1 MVRTIKEKTDRALPG
16 EREVTGMAN
25 GKTVKKMKVPHTFI
39 IIFALIVAAVILT
52 WIIPAGMY
60 DFVKNA
66 SGKKVVDPATFH
78 YVKSS
83 GVNPLKIPLYIIQ
96 AFSKRIDLVMVI
108 LMAGSA
114 FHVVTKTGSL
124 QAILA
129 LGARKFSDRLDVFIP
144 VLTLIFGLICT
155 TQGAN
160 TFIPFAP
167 VMVMLA
173 MAMGLDSLTGAAIM
187 LLGGAIGFST
197 GTLNM
202 YTTVV
207 AQNIAELPPYSGLGY
222 RAFCFVVYYI
232 VTNIFLIRYA
242 KKVKARPELS
252 PMYDLDQEA
261 KASGDAMDLEKTGIL
276 DRNKVLPLVLL
287 VITFVV
293 IIYGAIALKWGMSE
307 MSALFL
313 VYAVVADLVSGASA
327 NEMCKDLIDGSKQML
342 GAAYIIGMATAI
354 STIMNDGKITYTIV
368 HSLSSLLEGLPA
380 VVIAPGMVLANTI
393 INIFLTSG
401 SGQAVAVMPILTPLA
416 DVLGVT
422 RQTTVLAFNFGD
434 GFCNYVL
441 PTSTALMGT
450 LSVTNIPYDRW
461 MRFMWKLFLIWLI
474 VGCILA
480 SIAQFIHLGPM

>member
-1 MVRTIKEKTDRALPG
+1 
-16 EREVTGMAN
+16 MAN

-78 YVKSS
+78 YVKSP

-380 VVIAPGMVLANTI
+380 VVIAPGMVLANTV

>member
-1 MVRTIKEKTDRALPG
+1 
-16 EREVTGMAN
+16 MAN

-66 SGKKVVDPATFH
+66 SVKKVVDPATFH

-261 KASGDAMDLEKTGIL
+261 KASGDAMDLEKTGTL

-287 VITFVV
+287 VVTFVV
-293 IIYGAIALKWGMSE
+293 IIYGAIALKWGMNE

-313 VYAVVADLVSGASA
+313 VYAVVADLVSGARA

-354 STIMNDGKITYTIV
+354 SSIMNDGKITYTIV

-461 MRFMWKLFLIWLI
+461 MRFMWKLFLIWLA

>member
-1 MVRTIKEKTDRALPG
+1 MTKTAAAAKP
-16 EREVTGMAN
+16 
-25 GKTVKKMKVPHTFI
+25 VKKVKVPHTFI
-39 IIFALIVAAVILT
+39 IIFALILAAVILT
-52 WIIPAGMY
+52 WIVPAGMY

-78 YVKSS
+78 YVKSA
-83 GVNPLKIPLYIIQ
+83 GVNPLKIPLYIIR
-96 AFSKRIDLVMVI
+96 AFGKRIDLVMVI

-173 MAMGLDSLTGAAIM
+173 MAMGLDSLIGAAIM
-187 LLGGAIGFST
+187 LLGGAIGFAT

-222 RAFCFVVYYI
+222 RAFCFVVFYI
-232 VTNIFLIRYA
+232 VTNIYLIRYA
-242 KKVKARPELS
+242 RKVKARPELS

-261 KASGDAMDLEKTGIL
+261 LATGDAMDLEKTGNL
-276 DRNKVLPLVLL
+276 DRRKILPLVLL
-287 VITFVV
+287 VLTFAV

-354 STIMNDGKITYTIV
+354 SSIMNDGKITYTIV
-368 HSLSSLLEGLPA
+368 HGLSSLLEGMPA

-461 MRFMWKLFLIWLI
+461 MRFMWKLFLIWLA

>member
-1 MVRTIKEKTDRALPG
+1 M
-16 EREVTGMAN
+16 
-25 GKTVKKMKVPHTFI
+25 
-39 IIFALIVAAVILT
+39 
-52 WIIPAGMY
+52 
-60 DFVKNA
+60 
-66 SGKKVVDPATFH
+66 DPATFH

-129 LGARKFSDRLDVFIP
+129 LGARKFSDRLGVFIP

-380 VVIAPGMVLANTI
+380 VVIAPGMVLANTV

>member
-1 MVRTIKEKTDRALPG
+1 
-16 EREVTGMAN
+16 
-25 GKTVKKMKVPHTFI
+25 
-39 IIFALIVAAVILT
+39 
-52 WIIPAGMY
+52 
-60 DFVKNA
+60 
-66 SGKKVVDPATFH
+66 
-78 YVKSS
+78 
-83 GVNPLKIPLYIIQ
+83 
-96 AFSKRIDLVMVI
+96 
-108 LMAGSA
+108 
-114 FHVVTKTGSL
+114 
-124 QAILA
+124 
-129 LGARKFSDRLDVFIP
+129 
-144 VLTLIFGLICT
+144 
-155 TQGAN
+155 
-160 TFIPFAP
+160 
-167 VMVMLA
+167 
-173 MAMGLDSLTGAAIM
+173 
-187 LLGGAIGFST
+187 
-197 GTLNM
+197 
-202 YTTVV
+202 
-207 AQNIAELPPYSGLGY
+207 
-222 RAFCFVVYYI
+222 
-232 VTNIFLIRYA
+232 
-242 KKVKARPELS
+242 
-252 PMYDLDQEA
+252 
-261 KASGDAMDLEKTGIL
+261 MDLEKTGNL
-276 DRNKVLPLVLL
+276 DRWKILPLVLL
-287 VITFVV
+287 VLTFAV

-354 STIMNDGKITYTIV
+354 SSIMNDGKITYTIV
-368 HSLSSLLEGLPA
+368 HGLSSLLKGMPA

-461 MRFMWKLFLIWLI
+461 MRFMWKLFLIWLA